1 MDTLEFENRKVILQ
15 TAIDIRS
22 MRLKLKE
29 KLNHLA
35 SFAAYEFLA
44 YQGCRVELKA
54 YTDEEYT
61 AAEIVKGT
69 VREARAGNLIIDLN
83 NGGDRSIPLD
93 RIKDIALYKC

>member
-69 VREARAGNLIIDLN
+69 VNEARNGNLIIDLDD
-83 NGGDRSIPLD
+83 GGNRSIPLD